1 MKAVLFTI
9 AVATVLLNS
18 SCASIVSH
26 SRWPVAVSS
35 TPIGATV
42 SIVNRRG
49 SEVYSGITP
58 AAVSLKSG
66 SSYFNREKYTLK
78 FTMPGY
84 ETKTTMLEADLN
96 GWYFGNLFIGG
107 ALGMLVIDPI
117 TGAMYSISQKSV
129 SVAMSQAQG
138 FNVPNADPNGLK
150 IVSIDQ
156 IPASQRPFLV
166 PVPTR

>member
-1 MKAVLFTI
+1 MKVTLSTI
-9 AVATVLLNS
+9 AVATALLSS

-49 SEVYSGITP
+49 SEVYSGVTP

-66 SSYFNREKYTLK
+66 SSFFSREKYTLK

-84 ETKTTMLEADLN
+84 ETKTTMLEADIN
-96 GWYFGNLFIGG
+96 GWYFGNLVFGGFIG
-107 ALGMLVIDPI
+107 LLIVDPA
-117 TGAMYSISQKSV
+117 TGAMYRISQQSV
-129 SVAMSQAQG
+129 SVALSQAQG

-156 IPASQRPFLV
+156 IPDNQRQFLV
-166 PVPTR
+166 PVR